1 VKRFEFQLARVRDY
15 RRQQLDVQE
24 VKLQSLLTERQALE
38 SESARLDTEVAG
50 TRQSLM
56 VTRSAES
63 QDLVFLDS
71 YLRHLAAE
79 KKRHA
84 VKVADWQARALK
96 QREAVVEARRR
107 VRLMEKL
114 EERQFEEWKTALDR
128 DQENLASELYLARWR
143 GLS

>member
-15 RRQQLDVQE
+15 RRQQLEVEE
-24 VKLQSLLTERQALE
+24 VKLQALLTERQALE
-38 SESARLDTEVAG
+38 SEKLRLENEAAE

-63 QDLVFLDS
+63 QELVFLDS

-84 VKVADWQARALK
+84 NKVADWQARALK
-96 QREAVVEARRR
+96 QREAVVGARRR
-107 VRLMEKL
+107 VLLMEEL
-114 EERQFEEWKTALDR
+114 EQRQFEEWKTALDR
-128 DQENLASELYLARWR
+128 EQENLASELYLARWK
-143 GLS
+143 S